1 MLAGDS
7 KPWRDLGYVKWYDP
21 LAILE
26 NTKSPEFHAALLD
39 EGYRW
44 AHAPRKDIKTWSSEF
59 KTLLSAALPP
69 SPECV
74 DEQFTWQGYTIKVQ
88 NGFSHRKNVWF
99 LDVEHTI
106 VHSLFGLI
114 DIGMDPDS
122 DMFYTIKDG
131 GHGGEVLQ
139 LDIYIA
145 SRSTPIWHKKPVGP
159 AAIFTK
165 DHIYYQTVENHL
177 RYPGLVRVTKATGK
191 SPITIFHEYDAR
203 YQVDI
208 FQPYN
213 QTHIFIKTVNALDQ
227 RLGYIVGSSVRWLT
241 SKLPKDANGSG
252 TSLFPI
258 DIHCWAT
265 NNALI
270 INNHTYK
277 LPEHQSVMGV
287 IYSMD
292 KSHIYVST
300 TYNASTSIYVFDL
313 KTKKYKSIYTHK
325 GPNNIT
331 LLPEDKVKLMFPYTS
346 STIGRIQP
354 TGIQEEYKFPE
365 PLALPIHHYGFAI
378 SHDKTHV
385 PFSYV
390 SAVKKPIGLIVDG
403 YGSYGISS
411 GRSYP
416 IRWLP
421 WLVRGYAYV
430 VSCPRGGRENGD
442 AWYEGGRTALRKHK
456 TFEDVAAVIHTV
468 QQHMKISP
476 KKTIFYGRSAGG
488 LLAAN
493 IAHTYSYLIGAI
505 YTEVPYVDVLRTT
518 TNPSLPLT
526 QMEYDEFGNPA
537 ERPKEYEAL
546 QRISPVDTVSIAPKH
561 APLIVVRTAINDA
574 QVLPYESLKWAKK
587 LRANGWT
594 VYLGI
599 DNGGGHFAEE
609 ADMYTQEADDAALI
623 NANL

>member
-26 NTKSPEFHAALLD
+26 NTKSPEFHAAVLD
-39 EGYRW
+39 EGRRW

-99 LDVEHTI
+99 IDDEHTI
-106 VHSLFGLI
+106 VRSMYGLT

-122 DMFYTIKDG
+122 DMFYTIKDA

-139 LDIYIA
+139 LDIYKA
-145 SRSTPIWHKKPVGP
+145 SRSTALWHKKPVGP

-177 RYPGLVRVTKATGK
+177 RYPGLIRVTKVTGK
-191 SPITIFHEYDAR
+191 SPVTIFHEDDKR

-213 QTHIFIKTVNALDQ
+213 QTHIFIKTANALDQ

-241 SKLPKDANGSG
+241 PKAGKAANGSG
-252 TSLFPI
+252 ISLFPI

-265 NNALI
+265 NGALI
-270 INNHTYK
+270 LHGHTYK
-277 LPEHQSVMGV
+277 LPDHQSVMGV

-292 KSHIYVST
+292 KSHIYVAT
-300 TYNASTSIYVFDL
+300 THNASTSIYAFNL
-313 KTKKYKSIYTHK
+313 NTKKYTSIYTHN

-331 LLPEDKVKLMFPYTS
+331 LMSDNKVKLMFPYTS
-346 STIGRIQP
+346 SIIGRIQP
-354 TGIQEEYKFPE
+354 TGIHDEYKFPE

-378 SHDKTHV
+378 SHDKTRV

-411 GRSYP
+411 TRAYP

-421 WLVRGYAYV
+421 WLARGYAYV
-430 VSCPRGGRENGD
+430 ASCPRGGRENGD
-442 AWYEGGRTALRKHK
+442 AWYDGGRTAIRKHN
-456 TFEDVAAVIHTV
+456 TFDDVAAVIHTI

-476 KKTIFYGRSAGG
+476 KHTIFYGRSAGG

-493 IAHTYSYLIGAI
+493 IAHIYPTLVGAI

-526 QMEYDEFGNPA
+526 QMEYDEFGNPVA
-537 ERPKEYEAL
+537 RPEEYEAL
-546 QRISPVDTVSIAPKH
+546 QRISPVDTVPIAPNH
-561 APLIVVRTAINDA
+561 APFIVVRTAINDA
-574 QVLPYESLKWAKK
+574 QVLPYEALKWAKK

-594 VYLGI
+594 VYVGI
-599 DNGGGHFAEE
+599 DGGGGHFAEE
-609 ADMYTQEADDAALI
+609 TDMYTQEADDAALI
-623 NANL
+623 IANL